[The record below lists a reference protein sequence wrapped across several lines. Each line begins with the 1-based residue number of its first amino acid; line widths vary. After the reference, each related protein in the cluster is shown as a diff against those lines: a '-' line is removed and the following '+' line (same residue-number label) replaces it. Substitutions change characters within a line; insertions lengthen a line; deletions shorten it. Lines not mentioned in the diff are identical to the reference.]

1 LNGLQG
7 LSISAF
13 HLSKDAGAFNSNSY
27 GTLLIP
33 NPSVVTIDA
42 GNVTATMSVAG
53 VNVANMTLPDLSLQP
68 GDNSYPFYATTNQ
81 TQVAALLKQPEYSC
95 GKLPLDVQADA
106 STYEGQR
113 IEYLTVALQ
122 SATLKVN
129 LDVAPTLNEAGFGF
143 LLGDACSK

>member
-1 LNGLQG
+1 
-7 LSISAF
+7 
-13 HLSKDAGAFNSNSY
+13 
-27 GTLLIP
+27 
-33 NPSVVTIDA
+33 VVTIDA

-53 VNVANMTLPDLSLQP
+53 VTVANITLSDLSLQP

-106 STYEGQR
+106 STYDGQR

-122 SATLKVN
+122 SATLKVD

-143 LLGDACSK
+143 LLGDACSR